1 MSGARIT
8 WEPRPEFGEDP
19 RISSGLVRKTIRG
32 GDGVTYVVD
41 VGNAFIH
48 VHESRVTSSTE

>member
-1 MSGARIT
+1 MRIT
-8 WEPRPEFGEDP
+8 WTVQPEFGEDS
-19 RISSGLVRKTIRG
+19 RMSSGSVRKTIRG

-48 VHESRVTSSTE
+48 VHESRVTSVTE